1 MTRRIIIWGLGK
13 VGRAL
18 YEGLMQTSNG
28 VDVVVGREESN
39 QKTAD
44 FISHFVGGNSGSLTD
59 HVVQDIDNQF
69 NPFDRKQPALWLAEE
84 VLAAPHNFFLPG
96 DLVFVSVVDRE
107 IANIFQR
114 CDVEGVTL
122 VHSSG
127 ATGMVKVE
135 NAQSGVFYPLQSFI
149 GQGEEDWHRIPV
161 FIEGSNEVVESILTE
176 IAEAM
181 GVMSIEK
188 LNSQQRAYLHLAGVF
203 ANNYTMAMAG
213 IAKDLLDSQGLNP
226 DWVLP
231 ILTKTAENFG
241 QGTPWALMTG
251 PASRA
256 DLTTIEHH
264 RSMLENQPDML
275 SAYNAMAQYII
286 NRPKDSSKNTPS

>member
-18 YEGLMQTSNG
+18 YEGLKHTSVG
-28 VDVVVGREESN
+28 VNVVVGREASN
-39 QKTAD
+39 QKTTE
-44 FISHFVGGNSGSLTD
+44 SLLSG
-59 HVVQDIDNQF
+59 VVAF
-69 NPFDRKQPALWLAEE
+69 WSSEE

-96 DLVFVSVVDRE
+96 DLVFASVVDRE

-135 NAQSGVFYPLQSFI
+135 NAQSGVFYPIQSFV

-161 FIEGSNEVVESILTE
+161 FIEGSNEVVVSMLTE
-176 IAEAM
+176 IAKAM

-256 DLTTIEHH
+256 DLATIEHH

-286 NRPKDSSKNTPS
+286 YRPKDSSE

>member
-1 MTRRIIIWGLGK
+1 MGRNDYHGDWFCNLGDQSNSKAKKADGMTRRIIIWGLGK

-18 YEGLMQTSNG
+18 YEGLKHTSVG
-28 VDVVVGREESN
+28 VNFVVGREASN
-39 QKTAD
+39 QRTTE
-44 FISHFVGGNSGSLTD
+44 SLLSG
-59 HVVQDIDNQF
+59 VVAF
-69 NPFDRKQPALWLAEE
+69 WSAEE
-84 VLAAPHNFFLPG
+84 VLASSKDFLIPG
-96 DLVFVSVVDRE
+96 DIVFVSVVDRE

-135 NAQSGVFYPLQSFI
+135 NAQSGVFYPLQSFV

-161 FIEGSNEVVESILTE
+161 FIEGSSEVVESTLTE
-176 IAEAM
+176 IAKAM

-256 DLTTIEHH
+256 DLATIEHH

-275 SAYNAMAQYII
+275 SAYNAIAQYII
-286 NRPKDSSKNTPS
+286 NRPKDSSE

>member
-18 YEGLMQTSNG
+18 YEGLKHTSVG
-28 VDVVVGREESN
+28 VNVVVGREASN
-39 QKTAD
+39 QKTAAFLSRVVGSD
-44 FISHFVGGNSGSLTD
+44 SKFQTNEILKTSNNYSASISGD
-59 HVVQDIDNQF
+59 
-69 NPFDRKQPALWLAEE
+69 ALAFWSAEE
-84 VLAAPHNFFLPG
+84 VLASSKDFLIPG
-96 DLVFVSVVDRE
+96 DIVFVSVVDRE
-107 IANIFQR
+107 IANIFQN
-114 CDVEGVTL
+114 CDLEGITL
-122 VHSSG
+122 VHCSG
-127 ATGMVKVE
+127 ATGMVKLQ
-135 NAQSGVFYPLQSFI
+135 NAQSGVFYPLQSFV
-149 GQGEEDWHRIPV
+149 GQGEEKWHRVPV
-161 FIEGSNEVVESILTE
+161 FIEGSSEVVESTLTE
-176 IAEAM
+176 IAKEM
-181 GVMSIEK
+181 GVTSIEK
-188 LNSQQRAYLHLAGVF
+188 LNSQQRAYLHLAGVY

-241 QGTPWALMTG
+241 QGTPWALMSG

-286 NRPKDSSKNTPS
+286 NRPKDSSE

>member
-1 MTRRIIIWGLGK
+1 MGRNNYHGNWVCDFGAQSNSKTKETDGMTHRIIIWGLGK

-18 YEGLMQTSNG
+18 YEGLKHSSIG
-28 VDVVVGREESN
+28 VNVVVGREASN
-39 QKTAD
+39 QRTAD
-44 FISHFVGGNSGSLTD
+44 LLFSG
-59 HVVQDIDNQF
+59 VV
-69 NPFDRKQPALWLAEE
+69 ALWSAEE
-84 VLAAPHNFFLPG
+84 VLASAHKFFIPG

-122 VHSSG
+122 VHCSG

-135 NAQSGVFYPLQSFI
+135 NAQSGVFYPLQSFV

-161 FIEGSNEVVESILTE
+161 FIEGSSEVVESTLTE
-176 IAEAM
+176 IAKEM
-181 GVMSIEK
+181 GVMSIER
-188 LNSQQRAYLHLAGVF
+188 LNSEQRAYLHLAGVF

-231 ILTKTAENFG
+231 ILTKTAKNFG
-241 QGTPWALMTG
+241 QGKPWELMTG

-256 DLTTIEHH
+256 DLATIEHH

-275 SAYNAMAQYII
+275 SAYNAIAQYII
-286 NRPKDSSKNTPS
+286 NRPKDSSE

>member
-1 MTRRIIIWGLGK
+1 MTHRIIIWGLGK

-18 YEGLMQTSNG
+18 YEGLKHSSIG
-28 VDVVVGREESN
+28 VNVVVGREASN
-39 QKTAD
+39 QRTAD
-44 FISHFVGGNSGSLTD
+44 LLFSGVGADS
-59 HVVQDIDNQF
+59 
-69 NPFDRKQPALWLAEE
+69 KQPINEILTNNHTGPIADDQIALWSAEE
-84 VLAAPHNFFLPG
+84 VLASAHKFFIPG

-107 IANIFQR
+107 IANIFQC

-135 NAQSGVFYPLQSFI
+135 NAQSGVFYPLQSFV

-161 FIEGSNEVVESILTE
+161 FIEGSSEIVESTLTE
-176 IAEAM
+176 IAKEM
-181 GVMSIEK
+181 GVMSIER
-188 LNSQQRAYLHLAGVF
+188 LNSEQRAYLHLAGVF

-213 IAKDLLDSQGLNP
+213 IAKDLLDNQGLNP

-241 QGTPWALMTG
+241 QGKPWELMTG

-256 DLTTIEHH
+256 DLATIEHH
-264 RSMLENQPDML
+264 RSMLENQPDTL

-286 NRPKDSSKNTPS
+286 NRPKDSSE

>member
-18 YEGLMQTSNG
+18 YEGLKHTSVG
-28 VDVVVGREESN
+28 VNVVVGREASN
-39 QKTAD
+39 QRTTE
-44 FISHFVGGNSGSLTD
+44 SLLSG
-59 HVVQDIDNQF
+59 VVAF
-69 NPFDRKQPALWLAEE
+69 WSSEE

-161 FIEGSNEVVESILTE
+161 FIEGSNEVVVSMLTE
-176 IAEAM
+176 IAKAM

-286 NRPKDSSKNTPS
+286 NRPKDSSE

>member
-18 YEGLMQTSNG
+18 YEGLKHTSVG
-28 VDVVVGREESN
+28 VNVVVGREASN
-39 QKTAD
+39 QRTTE
-44 FISHFVGGNSGSLTD
+44 SLLSG
-59 HVVQDIDNQF
+59 VV
-69 NPFDRKQPALWLAEE
+69 ASWSAEE

-127 ATGMVKVE
+127 ATGMVELK

-161 FIEGSNEVVESILTE
+161 FIEGSNEVVVSMLTE
-176 IAEAM
+176 IAKAM

-286 NRPKDSSKNTPS
+286 NRPKDSSE

>member
-1 MTRRIIIWGLGK
+1 MTHRIIIWGLGK

-18 YEGLMQTSNG
+18 YEGLKHSSIG
-28 VDVVVGREESN
+28 VNVVVGREASN
-39 QKTAD
+39 QRTAD
-44 FISHFVGGNSGSLTD
+44 LLFSG
-59 HVVQDIDNQF
+59 VV
-69 NPFDRKQPALWLAEE
+69 ALWSAEE
-84 VLAAPHNFFLPG
+84 VLASAHKFFIPG

-122 VHSSG
+122 VHCSG

-135 NAQSGVFYPLQSFI
+135 NAQSGVFYPLQSFV

-161 FIEGSNEVVESILTE
+161 FIEGSSEVVESTLTE
-176 IAEAM
+176 IAKEM
-181 GVMSIEK
+181 GVMSIER
-188 LNSQQRAYLHLAGVF
+188 LNSEQRAYLHLAGVF

-231 ILTKTAENFG
+231 ILTKTAKNFG
-241 QGTPWALMTG
+241 QGKPWELMTG

-256 DLTTIEHH
+256 DLATIEHH

-275 SAYNAMAQYII
+275 SAYNAIAQYII
-286 NRPKDSSKNTPS
+286 NRPKDSSE